1 MHFNISQ
8 IPTYQE
14 CIMPQQICQKC
25 CNQLKSSYKFIKQ
38 ACQALQQHLQMVYD
52 QQTSSDDVKNIED
65 LQESVI
71 EITEAVYSTKCD
83 DDMKLEPFVIEK
95 CGIKIKQELQDSE
108 ILIEE
113 NFPKRESLEE
123 K

>member
-1 MHFNISQ
+1 MKVHFNILQ

-25 CNQLKSSYKFIKQ
+25 CSRLKSSYKFIQQ
-38 ACQALQQHLQMVYD
+38 ACQALQQHLQTVYD
-52 QQTSSDDVKNIED
+52 QQTSSDDVKNIGH
-65 LQESVI
+65 LQESLI

-83 DDMKLEPFVIEK
+83 DDMKLEPFVIED
-95 CGIKIKQELQDSE
+95 CGTKIKQEVEDT
-108 ILIEE
+108 EE